1 MWLSGVEEIQQP
13 TTQTNPSVNNSKNNT
28 GGEKVNQEKQIV
40 PEYERQLYEGLTKEQ
55 EKKLRCSITVIE
67 KLVGLK

>member
-1 MWLSGVEEIQQP
+1 M
-13 TTQTNPSVNNSKNNT
+13 
-28 GGEKVNQEKQIV
+28 NQEKQIV